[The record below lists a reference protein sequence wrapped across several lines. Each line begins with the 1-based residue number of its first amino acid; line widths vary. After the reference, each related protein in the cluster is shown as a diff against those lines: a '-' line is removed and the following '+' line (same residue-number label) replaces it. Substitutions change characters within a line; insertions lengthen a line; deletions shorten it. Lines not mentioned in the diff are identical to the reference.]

1 MFNRVNLINSMRFHK
16 SNLNYKLFRLT
27 YKQDQAEQNLT
38 TMLIIFV
45 FIVEYVFQIIFCLKN
60 IFK

>member
-1 MFNRVNLINSMRFHK
+1 MGFHK
-16 SNLNYKLFRLT
+16 SNLNYKLFWLT

-45 FIVEYVFQIIFCLKN
+45 FIVEHVFQIIFYLKN